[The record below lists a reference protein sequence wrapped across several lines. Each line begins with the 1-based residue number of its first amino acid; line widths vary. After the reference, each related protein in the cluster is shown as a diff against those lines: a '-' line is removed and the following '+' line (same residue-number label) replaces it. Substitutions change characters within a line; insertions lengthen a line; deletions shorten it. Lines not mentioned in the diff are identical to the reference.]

1 MKNKTELKN
10 INKMAYPV
18 LLNYLLMSVF
28 EILDKAIVG
37 HYSIQGFAVI
47 GIAEAPIFEITG
59 ALGIL
64 SVAFNIIAAE
74 LKGRNDLDAFERT
87 FDISRNL
94 SLVIG
99 FAFFLLSLVGG
110 RFFFQKV
117 YEIEGETLNELL
129 SYFYPA
135 ALTVSQNM
143 LVFLYSAY
151 YRNQLNTRISF
162 YSTAVATIVNLFFDA
177 SLVYGLFGLPQLGTA
192 GAAWGSTIG
201 LFAGLLVYQI
211 PYYNN
216 KNRHTVSCFENK
228 QILKKLFNL
237 YPSLFGQEFLE
248 STLFVLIV
256 SGVVAKMGTQQMAV
270 YSLLVT
276 VGNIVELPIYAYA
289 TAAQTYALQ
298 NKSAGDTNQAE
309 RYIKIGR
316 QFTVGVIV
324 GLSIFC
330 FVCKTQMFGLIISDK
345 TVIERAGHLLLWVL
359 IIAVSKVTYQ
369 FYMGY
374 LQGVG
379 KEKYIFISAVTSTV
393 ISSIAVL
400 LLGELFAL
408 SGIYFVMIG
417 KYFVLSTIFVRKV
430 KLLRVKTRVS

>member
-1 MKNKTELKN
+1 MNDKTELKK

-64 SVAFNIIAAE
+64 SAAFNIIAAE
-74 LKGRNDLDAFERT
+74 QKGRNDLDALERT
-87 FDISRNL
+87 FDISRKL
-94 SLVIG
+94 SFAIG

-117 YEIEGETLNELL
+117 YAIEGETLNELL

-135 ALTVSQNM
+135 AFTVSQNM

-151 YRNQLNTRISF
+151 HRNQLNTRISF
-162 YSTAVATIVNLFFDA
+162 DSTVVATIVNLFFDA

-192 GAAWGSTIG
+192 GAAWGSVIG

-211 PYYNN
+211 PYYKN
-216 KNRHTVSCFENK
+216 KNRHTVSWFEPK
-228 QILKKLFNL
+228 QILKKLFDL

-248 STLFVLIV
+248 STLFALIV
-256 SGVVAKMGTQQMAV
+256 SGVVARMGTQQIAV

-276 VGNIVELPIYAYA
+276 VGNMVELPIYAYA
-289 TAAQTYALQ
+289 TATQTYALQ
-298 NKSAGDTNQAE
+298 NKFAGDTKQAE
-309 RYIKIGR
+309 RYIRIGC
-316 QFTVGVIV
+316 QFTVGVII
-324 GLSIFC
+324 GLSILC
-330 FVCKTQMFGLIISDK
+330 FICKTQVFGLIISDK
-345 TVIERAGHLLLWVL
+345 AVIERAGHLLLWVL
-359 IIAVSKVTYQ
+359 IIASSKVAYQ

-374 LQGVG
+374 LQGIG
-379 KEKYIFISAVTSTV
+379 KEKYIFASAVTSTV
-393 ISSIAVL
+393 VSSIAVL
-400 LLGELFAL
+400 RLGELYAL
-408 SGIYFVMIG
+408 SGVYFVMIG
-417 KYFVLSTIFVRKV
+417 KYSILSIIFVRKV
-430 KLLRVKTRVS
+430 QLLRVKLGVD

>member
-1 MKNKTELKN
+1 MKNKTELKA

-18 LLNYLLMSVF
+18 LLNYLLMSLF

-74 LKGRNDLDAFERT
+74 LKGKNDLDAFERT
-87 FDISRNL
+87 FDMSRKL

-117 YEIEGETLNELL
+117 YKVEGETLNELL

-135 ALTVSQNM
+135 AFTVLQNM

-151 YRNQLNTRISF
+151 YRNRLNTRISLH
-162 YSTAVATIVNLFFDA
+162 STAVATIVNLFFDA

-211 PYYNN
+211 PYYKN
-216 KNRHTVSCFENK
+216 KNWYTVSCFEKK
-228 QILKKLFNL
+228 QILKKLFHL

-256 SGVVAKMGTQQMAV
+256 SGVVARMGTQQMAI

-276 VGNIVELPIYAYA
+276 VGNMVELPIYAYA
-289 TAAQTYALQ
+289 TATQTYALQ
-298 NKSAGDTNQAE
+298 NKSAGDINQAE

-316 QFTVGVIV
+316 QFTVGVII
-324 GLSIFC
+324 GLSILC
-330 FVCKTQMFGLIISDK
+330 FICKTQVFELIISDK
-345 TVIERAGHLLLWVL
+345 AVIERAGHLLLWVL
-359 IIAVSKVTYQ
+359 IIALSKVAYQ
-369 FYMGY
+369 FYIGY

-379 KEKYIFISAVTSTV
+379 KEKYIFLSAVTSTV

-400 LLGELFAL
+400 LLGEMFAL
-408 SGIYFVMIG
+408 IGVYLVMCG
-417 KYFVLSTIFVRKV
+417 KYFILSIIYRRQIR
-430 KLLRVKTRVS
+430 LLR